1 MGCYGHYELFV
12 SDSPRRSLWRFDLQ
26 RCLSTWLVWSDP
38 FERCGIACVVLVR
51 RKLNASVVCRTSSLA
66 FRDRRRWSNTS
77 QILVLGLPEVSYQ
90 GAMHQWRIS
99 AHRTLGARTRA
110 QENAKAF
117 GAHAAGI
124 ATMSADRRTS
134 LRHPRGVD
142 GSDTF
147 IDQDAASRAHRNEL
161 ACVGLLIKRLI
172 RSFGAQRVIRAI
184 NT

>member
-51 RKLNASVVCRTSSLA
+51 RKLNASVV
-66 FRDRRRWSNTS
+66 
-77 QILVLGLPEVSYQ
+77 SYQ

-117 GAHAAGI
+117 GAHAA
-124 ATMSADRRTS
+124 
-134 LRHPRGVD
+134 
-142 GSDTF
+142 
-147 IDQDAASRAHRNEL
+147 ASRLCRQTVEHPFGTLEAWMGATPLLTKTLPRVRTEMSLHVL
-161 ACVGLLIKRLI
+161 AY
-172 RSFGAQRVIRAI
+172 S
-184 NT
+184 